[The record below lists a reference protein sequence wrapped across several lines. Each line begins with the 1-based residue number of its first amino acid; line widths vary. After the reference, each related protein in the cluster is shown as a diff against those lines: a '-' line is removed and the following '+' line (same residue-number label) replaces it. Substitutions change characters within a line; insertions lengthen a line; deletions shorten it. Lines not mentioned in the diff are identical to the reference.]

1 MWIDLIFWSPDV
13 WFVDVVEFDIL
24 LLFLFCFS
32 IHRLER
38 GKGKPGPFGGSAKD
52 LYSGWT
58 CMKTLITKGLVV
70 KSSCPAKYD
79 YHTFFVFFL

>member
-32 IHRLER
+32 VHRLER
-38 GKGKPGPFGGSAKD
+38 GKGKPGPFGGSARD
-52 LYSGWT
+52 
-58 CMKTLITKGLVV
+58 
-70 KSSCPAKYD
+70 
-79 YHTFFVFFL
+79 